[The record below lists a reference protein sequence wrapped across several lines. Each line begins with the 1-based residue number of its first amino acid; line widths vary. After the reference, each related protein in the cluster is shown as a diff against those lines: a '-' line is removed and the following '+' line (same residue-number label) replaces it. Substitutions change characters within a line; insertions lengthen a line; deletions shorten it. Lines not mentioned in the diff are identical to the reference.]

1 MVGVVFEEMIE
12 KVVALVADD
21 IPSGGLGAPFAQAR
35 LIATRESICVS
46 IYLHTED
53 VQIHSFHILIFG
65 HVFDSGPIV
74 F

>member
-46 IYLHTED
+46 IYPHTEGEARRTNPF
-53 VQIHSFHILIFG
+53 VSY
-65 HVFDSGPIV
+65 FDIRACL
-74 F
+74 